1 MRLMTRKKGM
11 MHFNLFKKIIDE
23 IATENISEK
32 VDFHVMGEPLLYKH
46 LIPAI
51 NYVNKKNLKL
61 RLITNGGPLTEDLSQ
76 RLSKL
81 NFHQIV
87 LSLQTPDEQSF
98 KLRGSNMS
106 FQKYID
112 NIIQFIRIMHENKSK
127 TKITLDFLNTTSYK
141 FLNLPFEVSILNSKK
156 AMKKTL
162 KKWIRLVYSIK
173 SLDFEEKKIDRQLEK
188 IKLSRWTLIE
198 VAPNFNIVIPL
209 LYDWGNAF
217 SKKKIFPT
225 KIGSCVGLTE
235 MFGIL
240 WNGDLVFCC
249 EDYNGFTKVDNV
261 TNTSIMGILNSKK
274 VLNATKGF
282 KRFRVVHPYCQRC
295 LGGKSRIHSIFKSI
309 GSIIFVNFMNRR
321 NKISLLT

>member
-1 MRLMTRKKGM
+1 MTRKKGM
-11 MHFNLFKKIIDE
+11 IDFSLFKKIIDE
-23 IATENISEK
+23 IATENITKK

-51 NYVNKKNLKL
+51 KYVIKKNLKL
-61 RLITNGGPLTEDLSQ
+61 CLVTNGGLLNEDLSQ

-81 NFHQIV
+81 NFYEIV
-87 LSLQTPDEQSF
+87 ISLKTPDERSF

-106 FQKYID
+106 YQKYID
-112 NIIQFIRIMHENKSK
+112 NIIQFMKIMHENKSK
-127 TKITLDFLNTTSYK
+127 TKITLDFLNTYTFK
-141 FLNLPFEVSILNSKK
+141 FLNLPFNVSILNSKK
-156 AMKKTL
+156 ALKKAV

-188 IKLSRWTLIE
+188 IKLLKWDSIE
-198 VAPNFNIVIPL
+198 VTPNFNIDIPL

-225 KIGSCVGLTE
+225 KIGTCTGLTE

-261 TNTSIMGILNSKK
+261 KNNSIMGILNSEK
-274 VLNATKGF
+274 VINATKGF

-295 LGGKSRIHSIFKSI
+295 LGGKSRTHSIFKSI
-309 GSIIFVNFMNRR
+309 CSVIFVNFMNR
-321 NKISLLT
+321 KK